1 MKNFKFNAF
10 YFAGSQKDENS
21 NLVHLFQAFSIISN
35 DVYLTL
41 QDHSI
46 NNRRNGLTKPINLSL
61 ESYTV
66 QLISVDLQNCKYG
79 PHPPKAMSTNAGKVV
94 AKDAMMKREQ
104 TLGGLGK

>member
-1 MKNFKFNAF
+1 MMYILPLKTTPSTIEGM
-10 YFAGSQKDENS
+10 GSQ
-21 NLVHLFQAFSIISN
+21 
-35 DVYLTL
+35 
-41 QDHSI
+41 
-46 NNRRNGLTKPINLSL
+46 KPINLSI

-66 QLISVDLQNCKYG
+66 QLIYVDLQNCKYG